1 MSAEQLLA
9 EKLQQVSFATL
20 GHFLEEGFVASA
32 VRAQVPGVKVI
43 GRARTLRVANADAFA
58 VNRALVGLLEG
69 EVLVIDMQG
78 DHHHACVGTVTAC
91 AATVQ
96 GAQGIVVDGV
106 ITDIVELRE
115 AGLPVFARGTS
126 LLTTKLRSDPESAWD
141 VAVNCGGIR
150 VRPGDWVLADDNGV
164 LIASTEVLLGVIDT
178 ALASDAAEPLA
189 LARMK
194 SGEALAGVLR
204 LG

>member
-1 MSAEQLLA
+1 MSVKQLLA
-9 EKLQQVSFATL
+9 EKLQRVSFATL

-58 VNRALVGLLEG
+58 VNRALVGLREG

-96 GAQGIVVDGV
+96 GA
-106 ITDIVELRE
+106 R
-115 AGLPVFARGTS
+115 GLSWTG
-126 LLTTKLRSDPESAWD
+126 
-141 VAVNCGGIR
+141 
-150 VRPGDWVLADDNGV
+150 
-164 LIASTEVLLGVIDT
+164 
-178 ALASDAAEPLA
+178 
-189 LARMK
+189 
-194 SGEALAGVLR
+194 
-204 LG
+204 